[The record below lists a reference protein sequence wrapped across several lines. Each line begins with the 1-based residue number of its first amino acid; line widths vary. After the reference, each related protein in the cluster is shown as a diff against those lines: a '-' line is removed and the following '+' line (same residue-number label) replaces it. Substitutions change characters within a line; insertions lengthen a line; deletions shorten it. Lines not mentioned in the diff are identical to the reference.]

1 MWLSAAG
8 VSVGS
13 RTEALAQQD
22 PLDVFASTFAASTQ
36 EFARSFFTQVQ
47 AIHEEEGDTLIG
59 WRDETCGAVWA
70 ALQLSF
76 IASSLSN
83 TDREEFS
90 GLVMS
95 YLVPFWL
102 TQCSSTSDVAGALAG
117 KSRPYLR
124 GQNAGNLLWNAH
136 AIVTMLLERSNLARA
151 DRPNMGKT
159 LATLLAH
166 RMFVDVRRIEE
177 FNTRKAGRER

>member
-1 MWLSAAG
+1 MES
-8 VSVGS
+8 
-13 RTEALAQQD
+13 LARQD
-22 PLDVFASTFAASTQ
+22 PLDVFACTFAASTQ
-36 EFARSFFTQVQ
+36 EFARSFLTQVE
-47 AIHEEEGDTLIG
+47 AIHDEEGDTLVG

-70 ALQLSF
+70 ALQLTF

-102 TQCSSTSDVAGALAG
+102 TQSSSTSDVASALG
-117 KSRPYLR
+117 VKSRPYLR

-136 AIVTMLLERSNLARA
+136 AIVTLLMERSNLSRP

-166 RMFVDVRRIEE
+166 RMFVDVRRIED
-177 FNTRKAGRER
+177 FNARKAGRER

>member
-1 MWLSAAG
+1 MSP
-8 VSVGS
+8 
-13 RTEALAQQD
+13 RMEALARQD
-22 PLDVFASTFAASTQ
+22 PLDVFACTFAASTQ
-36 EFARSFFTQVQ
+36 EFARSFLTQVE
-47 AIHEEEGDTLIG
+47 AIHFEEGNTLIA
-59 WRDETCGAVWA
+59 WRDETCGAIWA
-70 ALQLSF
+70 ALHLTF

-90 GLVMS
+90 ALVMS
-95 YLVPFWL
+95 YLVPLWL
-102 TQCSSTSDVAGALAG
+102 TQCSSISDVAGALAT
-117 KSRPYLR
+117 KARPYLR

-136 AIVTMLLERSNLARA
+136 EIVSLLLERSNLART

-177 FNTRKAGRER
+177 FNARRTGREPQETRPSRL